1 MGALLAETDSPLC
14 STSQSQVS
22 RNWSPRILL
31 ADDRWEIVEIVLI
44 LLAEEFNVVGVAE
57 NGVETV
63 ELATRLRPDAIVLDI
78 SMPLV
83 NGIDVTWRL
92 KTLRSSAK
100 IVVLT
105 VDADPD
111 FLEAALAA
119 GALGYVMKPSLSTD
133 LIPAIRAALNGV
145 TYISPPLQFP

>member
-1 MGALLAETDSPLC
+1 
-14 STSQSQVS
+14 
-22 RNWSPRILL
+22 LL

-44 LLAEEFNVVGVAE
+44 LLADEFNVVGVAE

-63 ELATRLRPDAIVLDI
+63 ELATKLHPDAIVLDI

-83 NGIDVTWRL
+83 NGIDVTWHL
-92 KTLRSSAK
+92 KTLRSCAK

-145 TYISPPLQFP
+145 TYISPQLQFP